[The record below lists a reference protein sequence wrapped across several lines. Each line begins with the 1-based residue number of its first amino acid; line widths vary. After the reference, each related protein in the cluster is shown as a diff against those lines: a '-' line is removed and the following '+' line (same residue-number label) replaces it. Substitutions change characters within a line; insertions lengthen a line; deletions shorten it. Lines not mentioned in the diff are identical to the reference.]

1 MTDSK
6 NAPSRVAL
14 VISDVDGTLLD
25 NEKQLTSGAPAAVQ
39 RLYDSGIRFTIASA
53 RPPRMVRE
61 LVSTLKVREPLACFN
76 GALFVSPD
84 EAVLRKFTM
93 SPTDAQAVADYI
105 VQRKFDLWVWT
116 DNDWF
121 VSNPNGPHV
130 ARHERQM
137 GRKAT
142 PLTTHDMSR
151 FEVLK
156 LVGVSDDHDAMAK
169 AEAVLGARGSR
180 TVSATRSSAY
190 YLDVTDAR
198 ANKGEAVLTISQMLN
213 LPTAQ
218 IATIGDMSTDALMF
232 HQSGIG
238 IAMGNALDDVKAQA
252 TYVTRTNEE
261 NGFAYAMDNY
271 VRGVAEQRLAAD

>member
-1 MTDSK
+1 MNSGQAGT
-6 NAPSRVAL
+6 RIAL

-39 RLYDSGIRFTIASA
+39 RLYDAGIRFTIASA
-53 RPPRMVRE
+53 RPPRMIRE
-61 LVSTLKVREPLACFN
+61 LVRMLKIREPLACFN

-84 EAVLRKFTM
+84 ETVLHKFPM
-93 SPTDAQAVADYI
+93 STADAQAVADYI

-116 DNDWF
+116 DNDWY
-121 VSNPNGPHV
+121 VSNPAGPHV

-142 PLTTHDMSR
+142 PLFGHDMSR
-151 FEVLK
+151 FDVLK
-156 LVGVSDDHDAMAK
+156 LVGVCDDHDAIAK
-169 AEAVLGARGSR
+169 AEAEMVELGTRSISG
-180 TVSATRSSAY
+180 TRSSPY

-198 ANKGEAVLTISQMLN
+198 ANKGEAVLTISQMLQI
-213 LPTAQ
+213 PTQQ

-232 HQSGIG
+232 HKSGIS

-252 TYVTRTNEE
+252 KYVTRTNEE
-261 NGFAYAMDNY
+261 NGFAYAMDHY
-271 VRGVAEQRLAAD
+271 VPGLAEQRLAAD